1 MDFNAVTAIVRQELT
16 INIRN
21 RWTPLFAVVFG
32 GLMLAISYFGLL
44 TAGAVGFQ
52 SFTRTSVSL
61 LNLVL
66 YLVPLMA
73 LMMGTLSFTSEKSLN
88 ELLFAQPITRAD
100 ILLGKLLGLFA
111 ALATATLLG
120 FGVAGF
126 IIALRGGT
134 TGLLRFPAFIALSL
148 LLGLVFLTIAALVA
162 SFCERKT
169 KAFGVAMFLWFF
181 FVSFYDLLVIGGTF
195 WLRERTANRF
205 IFLSLFFNP
214 VDLVRVASLLILD
227 GKEVFGAAGAALLK
241 FLGGERASLS
251 LLVLS
256 LLAWIAA
263 PFALAQRWLKR
274 QDI

>member
-1 MDFNAVTAIVRQELT
+1 MNFNTITTIARQELT

-21 RWTPLFAVVFG
+21 RWTLLFAVIFG

-44 TAGAVGFQ
+44 TAGAMGFQ
-52 SFTRTSVSL
+52 SFTRTAVSL

-88 ELLFAQPITRAD
+88 ELLFAQPITRGE
-100 ILLGKLLGLFA
+100 ILLGKLAGLFA

-126 IIALRGGT
+126 IIALRAGT
-134 TGLLRFPAFIALSL
+134 NGLLRFPAFIALSL
-148 LLGLVFLTIAALVA
+148 VLGLVFLTLSVPVAAI
-162 SFCERKT
+162 CERKT
-169 KAFGVAMFLWFF
+169 KAFGVVMFLWFF
-181 FVSFYDLLVIGGTF
+181 FVLFYDLMVIGGTF
-195 WLRERTANRF
+195 WLRERVANRF
-205 IFLSLFFNP
+205 IFVSLFFNP

-227 GKEVFGAAGAALLK
+227 GEEVFGAAGAALLK

-251 LLVLS
+251 LLLAA